1 MSRTP
6 TSRPPQASALTST
19 RRLSSAV
26 YLMLVYLPIVHL
38 YDHLLTYSQLFAGR
52 PSLKKLQLWDDNGV
66 FQDPITKA
74 EGRKQY
80 EPQWVSPTLNLLLY
94 SQLMVIL
101 HSMVSKPRSRKLS
114 VSTMRSQ
121 MLATQSRWTSRLAT
135 SSRVSEKSRPFQAKS
150 KSTSTSPPAKSPRFR
165 TSGMGSFQIA
175 LSLT

>member
-1 MSRTP
+1 MSTSRTP

-19 RRLSSAV
+19 RRLSLAV
-26 YLMLVYLPIVHL
+26 YLTLVFHQHIG
-38 YDHLLTYSQLFAGR
+38 DDQLTNSQLFAGR

-80 EPQWVSPTLNLLLY
+80 EPQWVCVVLKL
-94 SQLMVIL
+94 VL
-101 HSMVSKPRSRKLS
+101 HLPANSDAPSMVSKLRSRKLS
-114 VSTMRSQ
+114 VSTTRSP

-150 KSTSTSPPAKSPRFR
+150 RSISIRRPARSPRFK
-165 TSGMGSFQIA
+165 TSGMEIFQTA
-175 LSLT
+175 LSPT